1 MLIFLLIMKLSK
13 LTFSSTHVETFL
25 ISNLFLLSL
34 WHFPHVLLVKLFLI
48 IFHHQTSNLFNDASC
63 DINKSMLKD
72 IKVQIKIANIFLL
85 LDEILTENSKPSTK
99 MLNVYNDNKLC
110 INQMKVIFTWQNIN
124 LPQGATFKPLES

>member
-1 MLIFLLIMKLSK
+1 
-13 LTFSSTHVETFL
+13 
-25 ISNLFLLSL
+25 
-34 WHFPHVLLVKLFLI
+34 
-48 IFHHQTSNLFNDASC
+48 
-63 DINKSMLKD
+63 MLKD
-72 IKVQIKIANIFLL
+72 IKVQIKITNIFL